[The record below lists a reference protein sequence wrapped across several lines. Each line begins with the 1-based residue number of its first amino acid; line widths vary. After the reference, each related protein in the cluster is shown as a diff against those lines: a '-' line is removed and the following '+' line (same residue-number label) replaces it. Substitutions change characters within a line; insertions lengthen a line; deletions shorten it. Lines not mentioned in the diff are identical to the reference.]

1 VVWEFIFLMV
11 ILKIPVLYLCAVVW
25 WAIRAEPRPPE
36 GALLPARVRTPE
48 PRPWSPA
55 NGRLPRRGPHGSPV
69 RGYRQR
75 RPSLQPQAHRP
86 R

>member
-36 GALLPARVRTPE
+36 GAALPARLDLPE
-48 PRPWSPA
+48 DRPWSP
-55 NGRLPRRGPHGSPV
+55 RPSRPTRRGPHGSPV
-69 RGYRQR
+69 RSYGQR
-75 RPSLQPQAHRP
+75 RPSPRP
-86 R
+86 HTQRAG